1 MQTMTHTNEQIIAY
15 LQGKLTPQERATLLE
30 EAQHDEALR
39 TAIMAQMEANALLL
53 LHESQTNMEEGE
65 RQLRAFKTRLRRKRW
80 LHAAKQ
86 SWRYAAVLLIG
97 MLTMWFFLPKPAPTK
112 PTLSMQTLHVPY
124 GQHCQMTLP
133 DGSKVWLNA
142 NTILRFATPFVSE
155 RRLFLQGEAL
165 FEVAKNKQLPFV
177 VTANGVNVEALGT
190 RFHVKNYAGA
200 PLCVSL
206 LRGSVQVYR
215 PEAPQ
220 KGVILLPHQSV
231 VATNT
236 GFERIAFNDQIS
248 TWQSGI
254 LSFQSASLAAIVQ
267 ELQQYY
273 GVKISIKNRNIL
285 QTRYSGRFRTS
296 DGAAEILRVLSC
308 MQGFKMSENKRNNEI
323 IIR

>member
-1 MQTMTHTNEQIIAY
+1 MTHSNEQIIAY

-39 TAIMAQMEANALLL
+39 KAIMAQMETSALLF
-53 LHESQTNMEEGE
+53 LHESQADAEEGQQ
-65 RQLRAFKTRLRRKRW
+65 QLRTFKTRLRRKRW

-97 MLTMWFFLPKPAPTK
+97 MLTMWFVLPKSAPTK

-142 NTILRFATPFVSE
+142 NTTLRFATPFVRE

-165 FEVAKNKQLPFV
+165 FDVAKNKQLPFV

-190 RFHVKNYAGA
+190 RFHVKNYAGT
-200 PLCVSL
+200 PFCVSL
-206 LRGSVQVYR
+206 LRGSVRVFR
-215 PEAPQ
+215 TEAPR
-220 KGVILLPHQSV
+220 KSVLLQPHESIM
-231 VATNT
+231 ATDT
-236 GFERIAFNDQIS
+236 GFVALHFDEEMNL
-248 TWQSGI
+248 WQQGM
-254 LSFQSASLAAIVQ
+254 LSFQSASLATIIQ
-267 ELQQYY
+267 DLKQYY

-285 QTRYSGRFRTS
+285 QTHYSGRFRTS

-308 MQGFKMSENKRNNEI
+308 MNGFRVSENKNNNEI
-323 IIR
+323 IIQ

>member
-1 MQTMTHTNEQIIAY
+1 MTHSNEQIIAY
-15 LQGKLTPQERATLLE
+15 LQGKLTPQERTTLLE

-39 TAIMAQMEANALLL
+39 KAIMAQMETNALLF
-53 LHESQTNMEEGE
+53 LHESQADVEEG
-65 RQLRAFKTRLRRKRW
+65 RQQLRTFKTRLRHKRW

-142 NTILRFATPFVSE
+142 NTTLRFATPFVSE

-190 RFHVKNYAGA
+190 RFHVKTLPERHSVCRFFGA
-200 PLCVSL
+200 VCRSIAPKRPKRVSSYCL
-206 LRGSVQVYR
+206 IK
-215 PEAPQ
+215 A
-220 KGVILLPHQSV
+220 LLPPTR
-231 VATNT
+231 ALN
-236 GFERIAFNDQIS
+236 
-248 TWQSGI
+248 
-254 LSFQSASLAAIVQ
+254 ASLSTTKSAHGKAESCRSNRLLWQ
-267 ELQQYY
+267 LLF
-273 GVKISIKNRNIL
+273 KNCNSIM
-285 QTRYSGRFRTS
+285 
-296 DGAAEILRVLSC
+296 V
-308 MQGFKMSENKRNNEI
+308 
-323 IIR
+323 

>member
-1 MQTMTHTNEQIIAY
+1 
-15 LQGKLTPQERATLLE
+15 
-30 EAQHDEALR
+30 
-39 TAIMAQMEANALLL
+39 
-53 LHESQTNMEEGE
+53 
-65 RQLRAFKTRLRRKRW
+65 
-80 LHAAKQ
+80 
-86 SWRYAAVLLIG
+86 
-97 MLTMWFFLPKPAPTK
+97 
-112 PTLSMQTLHVPY
+112 MQTLHVPY

-142 NTILRFATPFVSE
+142 NTTLRFATPFVSE

-165 FEVAKNKQLPFV
+165 FEVAKNKHLPFV
-177 VTANGVNVEALGT
+177 VTANGVNVKALGT
-190 RFHVKNYAGA
+190 RFHVKNYAGT

-254 LSFQSASLAAIVQ
+254 LSFQSVSLAAIVQ